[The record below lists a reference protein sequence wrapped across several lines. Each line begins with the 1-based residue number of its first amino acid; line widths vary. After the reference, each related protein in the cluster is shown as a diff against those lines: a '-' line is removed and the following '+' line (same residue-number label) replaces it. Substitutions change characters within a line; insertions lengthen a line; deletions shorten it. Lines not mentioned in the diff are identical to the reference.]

1 MDQSKIGAFITQLR
15 KQQGLTQKQL
25 AEQLHISVT
34 AVCKWEKGVNTPDLS
49 NLEALADFFQVSVSE
64 LLAGEKNILPSAEND
79 LSLTS
84 EQILMKDEST
94 SPSKKRLKYILLS
107 ISVLLGLQLAI
118 YLGIHY
124 YNNRPLT
131 YKIIDSFYCDPNP
144 DHQEAYG
151 VQKAYCAIVEYKGNI
166 SEQLSFEYELQ
177 IAEDVLQI
185 GNIDA
190 DILYIEYYDNYKHSE
205 KYDSI
210 SSIFLPLPDLSINSY

>member
-1 MDQSKIGAFITQLR
+1 MDQSKIGAFIAQLR

-79 LSLTS
+79 LSSTS

-94 SPSKKRLKYILLS
+94 SPNKKRLKYILLS

-131 YKIIDSFYCDPNP
+131 YKIIDSYYCDPNP
-144 DHQEAYG
+144 DHQEAYD
-151 VQKAYCAIVEYKGNI
+151 VHKAYCAIVEYKGNI
-166 SEQLSFEYELQ
+166 SEKLSFEYELQ
-177 IAEDVLQI
+177 IAEEVLQI
-185 GNIDA
+185 GTIDA

>member
-1 MDQSKIGAFITQLR
+1 MDQSKIGVFITQLR

-166 SEQLSFEYELQ
+166 SEQFTFEFEQQIIDELLLYQ
-177 IAEDVLQI
+177 SV
-185 GNIDA
+185 DA
-190 DILYIEYYDNYKHSE
+190 DILYIEYYDDYTDSE
-205 KYDSI
+205 KYDTFSF
-210 SSIFLPLPDLSINSY
+210 IFLPIQDIDFDSL